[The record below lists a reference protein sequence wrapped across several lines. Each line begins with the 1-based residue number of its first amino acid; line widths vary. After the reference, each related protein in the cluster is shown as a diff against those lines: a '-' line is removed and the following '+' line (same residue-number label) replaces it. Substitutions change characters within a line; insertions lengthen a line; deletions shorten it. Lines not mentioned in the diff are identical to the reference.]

1 MGDQPDRNSPHYA
14 NRNDVEFD
22 DATSD
27 ALASACRNA
36 ARDLRDKVPG
46 QRTKA
51 DTAMVE
57 FKGYFSKLYDNNI
70 NTAVD
75 NGKDIATVLD
85 QLAKVVDNLKEAA
98 HKEQKIREDARHYE
112 DDWFGLRKS
121 WDDFWGSAPKLPDPY
136 IPDTTIDTT
145 QVGQR
150 EHPTPGAPGGGS
162 GSTSGTSSAK
172 PSDLRESAKTSH
184 QLFQDFRNVPGD
196 IRVKAANFK
205 EKCKWGTIDCENLLT
220 TFDKW
225 NNANDQEDKWAT
237 TIADEFAKAGSENT
251 VNTVSNAALQA
262 ALDNKS
268 IKSSREDL
276 KVPAPSVVGQPTSSG
291 YANDPVNV
299 ATGNFIEEEI
309 DIAFSN
315 LASSCAV
322 MRMYNSLA
330 VHGNGD
336 DLPPLAG
343 VFGPG
348 WSSNLDTV
356 LNFSDEG
363 ATWIMLVK
371 VLRGLRPILTG
382 LLALVPA
389 KSLLHPWGVSSWK
402 PVL

>member
-70 NTAVD
+70 NIAVD

-150 EHPTPGAPGGGS
+150 EHP
-162 GSTSGTSSAK
+162 K
-172 PSDLRESAKTSH
+172 
-184 QLFQDFRNVPGD
+184 
-196 IRVKAANFK
+196 
-205 EKCKWGTIDCENLLT
+205 
-220 TFDKW
+220 
-225 NNANDQEDKWAT
+225 
-237 TIADEFAKAGSENT
+237 
-251 VNTVSNAALQA
+251 
-262 ALDNKS
+262 
-268 IKSSREDL
+268 L
-276 KVPAPSVVGQPTSSG
+276 K
-291 YANDPVNV
+291 
-299 ATGNFIEEEI
+299 
-309 DIAFSN
+309 
-315 LASSCAV
+315 
-322 MRMYNSLA
+322 
-330 VHGNGD
+330 
-336 DLPPLAG
+336 
-343 VFGPG
+343 
-348 WSSNLDTV
+348 
-356 LNFSDEG
+356 
-363 ATWIMLVK
+363 
-371 VLRGLRPILTG
+371 
-382 LLALVPA
+382 
-389 KSLLHPWGVSSWK
+389 
-402 PVL
+402 